1 MGRLGGGQNALE
13 VVLGRL
19 GVVLVEAVLP
29 TITYLQTSATA
40 QLGQTPRALLRS
52 LKYIAI
58 VLGPYVGRDPSVRI
72 NFFAFASLQAR
83 F

>member
-1 MGRLGGGQNALE
+1 MLMRLSWADSVVGRMRLY

-29 TITYLQTSATA
+29 AITYLRTSTFIRILQTSATA

-52 LKYIAI
+52 LKDIAI
-58 VLGPYVGRDPSVRI
+58 VLGP
-72 NFFAFASLQAR
+72 
-83 F
+83 

>member
-1 MGRLGGGQNALE
+1 MAMVSAIADEVVLGRLGGGQNALE

-29 TITYLQTSATA
+29 AITYLQTSATA

-52 LKYIAI
+52 LKDIAI
-58 VLGPYVGRDPSVRI
+58 VLGP
-72 NFFAFASLQAR
+72 
-83 F
+83 

>member
-1 MGRLGGGQNALE
+1 MRLY

-29 TITYLQTSATA
+29 AITYLQTSATA

-52 LKYIAI
+52 LKDIAI
-58 VLGPYVGRDPSVRI
+58 VLGP
-72 NFFAFASLQAR
+72 
-83 F
+83 

>member
-1 MGRLGGGQNALE
+1 MLSAIADEVVLGRLGGGQNALE

-29 TITYLQTSATA
+29 AITYLQTSATA

-52 LKYIAI
+52 LKDIAI
-58 VLGPYVGRDPSVRI
+58 VLGP
-72 NFFAFASLQAR
+72 
-83 F
+83 

>member
-1 MGRLGGGQNALE
+1 MLSAIADEVVLGRLGGGENALE

-29 TITYLQTSATA
+29 AITYLQTSATA

-52 LKYIAI
+52 LKDIAI
-58 VLGPYVGRDPSVRI
+58 VLGP
-72 NFFAFASLQAR
+72 
-83 F
+83 

>member
-1 MGRLGGGQNALE
+1 MLMRLSWADSVVGRMRLY

-29 TITYLQTSATA
+29 AITYLQTSATA

-52 LKYIAI
+52 LKDIAI
-58 VLGPYVGRDPSVRI
+58 VLGP
-72 NFFAFASLQAR
+72 
-83 F
+83 

>member
-1 MGRLGGGQNALE
+1 MAMLSAIADEVVLGRLGGGQNALE

-29 TITYLQTSATA
+29 AITYLQTSATA

-52 LKYIAI
+52 LKDIAI
-58 VLGPYVGRDPSVRI
+58 VLGP
-72 NFFAFASLQAR
+72 
-83 F
+83 